1 MPMSDYDPKL
11 TTRCAALLP
20 PVAWSKPSYRLFLF
34 CIADHKKQNLASYRK
49 TVRAFVISNRPVA
62 GLLPV
67 QKRPSTRMVKMI
79 AARVTETYA
88 SLFLTPK
95 QDDGSRYS
103 VIARIGAFEVRL
115 LELPSV
121 NAPEELGLWV
131 ELYDRDLRV
140 GVDSCK
146 CSDLDEAIDAA
157 QFLTA
162 QAREQSRGI
171 SGMLLRAI
179 TDESI
184 AA

>member
-1 MPMSDYDPKL
+1 MRRTPRRSD
-11 TTRCAALLP
+11 
-20 PVAWSKPSYRLFLF
+20 VAWSIPSYRFFLF
-34 CIADHKKQNLASYRK
+34 CIAGGKKQNLASYSK
-49 TVRAFVISNRPVA
+49 TVRAFVINNRPVA
-62 GLLPV
+62 ELLPV
-67 QKRPSTRMVKMI
+67 QERPSTRMDKMI
-79 AARVTETYA
+79 AARVMETYT

-103 VIARIGAFEVRL
+103 VIARIGDFEVRL

-121 NAPEELGLWV
+121 NSPEELILWV

-140 GVDSCK
+140 GIDSCK

-162 QAREQSRGI
+162 QARQQSRGI
-171 SGMLLRAI
+171 SGILLRAI
-179 TDESI
+179 TGESI

>member
-1 MPMSDYDPKL
+1 LPTKKSKTWQAIARP
-11 TTRCAALLP
+11 CGLLLLAIV
-20 PVAWSKPSYRLFLF
+20 PVAE
-34 CIADHKKQNLASYRK
+34 
-49 TVRAFVISNRPVA
+49 
-62 GLLPV
+62 LLPV

-103 VIARIGAFEVRL
+103 VIARIGTFEVRL

-121 NAPEELGLWV
+121 NSPEELGLWV

-140 GVDSCK
+140 GVDSYK

-162 QAREQSRGI
+162 EARKQSRGI
-171 SGMLLRAI
+171 AGILLRTI
-179 TDESI
+179 TGESI

>member
-1 MPMSDYDPKL
+1 
-11 TTRCAALLP
+11 
-20 PVAWSKPSYRLFLF
+20 VAE
-34 CIADHKKQNLASYRK
+34 
-49 TVRAFVISNRPVA
+49 
-62 GLLPV
+62 LLPV

-88 SLFLTPK
+88 NLFLTPK

-103 VIARIGAFEVRL
+103 VIARIGTFEVRL

-121 NAPEELGLWV
+121 NSPEELGLWV

-140 GVDSCK
+140 GVDSYK
-146 CSDLDEAIDAA
+146 CSDLDEAIDAT

-162 QAREQSRGI
+162 EARKQSRGI
-171 SGMLLRAI
+171 AGILLRTI
-179 TDESI
+179 TGESI

>member
-1 MPMSDYDPKL
+1 
-11 TTRCAALLP
+11 
-20 PVAWSKPSYRLFLF
+20 VEWSIPSFRFFLF
-34 CIADHKKQNLASYRK
+34 RIADEKKQNLASYRK

-67 QKRPSTRMVKMI
+67 QKRPSTRMDKMI

-95 QDDGSRYS
+95 QADGSRYS
-103 VIARIGAFEVRL
+103 AIARVGAFEVRL

-121 NAPEELGLWV
+121 NSPEELALWV

-140 GVDSCK
+140 GVDSYK

-162 QAREQSRGI
+162 QARQQSRGI
-171 SGMLLRAI
+171 SAPSSDYGRIYSCLSVA
-179 TDESI
+179 
-184 AA
+184 